1 MIDTILGHMYQADTN
16 MALVSRNNRDGLRIL
31 SYHSFLSLNRVFSP
45 GTCSKT
51 PLSSSTI
58 MDTRRTPSFL
68 VNMTVQ
74 CPPPRGRRRRT
85 NSHVLK
91 NRRSLTND
99 TFPSTNSLLTVK
111 LSRYLLLLLLALTNL
126 SSCNIN
132 YQLPSLWTGKWFWWR
147 RSLSGPGQRQHEQLA
162 VLQLVTAAGNDP
174 IRSPWLLSLFSFP
187 GSQELYCLYSGS

>member
-1 MIDTILGHMYQADTN
+1 MIDTILGHMYQADTTQIWHLYPEIIG
-16 MALVSRNNRDGLRIL
+16 MDSGSSRTTASCLWTE
-31 SYHSFLSLNRVFSP
+31 SP
-45 GTCSKT
+45 RQEPAQRLPCHP
-51 PLSSSTI
+51 PLSW
-58 MDTRRTPSFL
+58 TRGGRRHSRWTW
-68 VNMTVQ
+68 Q

-111 LSRYLLLLLLALTNL
+111 LSRYLLLLLLSLTNL

-147 RSLSGPGQRQHEQLA
+147 RSLSGPGQRPEAAWTAGRAPASHCSRQWSHPLPLA
-162 VLQLVTAAGNDP
+162 PLTLFLSRQSGA
-174 IRSPWLLSLFSFP
+174 LLLI
-187 GSQELYCLYSGS
+187 